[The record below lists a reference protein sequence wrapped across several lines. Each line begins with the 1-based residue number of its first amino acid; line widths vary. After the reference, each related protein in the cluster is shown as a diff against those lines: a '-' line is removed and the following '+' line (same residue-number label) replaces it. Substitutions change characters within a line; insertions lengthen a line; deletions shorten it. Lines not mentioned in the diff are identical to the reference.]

1 MIVEKMTNLSKKEN
15 KRQYRCPTC
24 KSILKFSRNFAEKKK
39 CKKCDNFFFFVKIPE
54 KFFVLE

>member
-1 MIVEKMTNLSKKEN
+1 MTRLNKKEN

-24 KSILKFSRNFAEKKK
+24 KSILKLSKNFAEKKK

-54 KFFVLE
+54 MFFVLE